1 MTEIATLARP
11 YAEAAFKRAK
21 ETGAASLWADGLQFL
36 TCVIQDA
43 DMAAIVNN
51 PRVSKERIQQLLLD
65 ICQDQIS
72 AEVSNLVKL
81 LIENGK
87 LKLLPTILALYEEY
101 KAQDEGYVN
110 VDLYSA
116 YALTKAEQ
124 NKYVAMLEKQLNK
137 KVNATVSVDKSL
149 IGGILAKAGDK
160 VIDGS
165 VSGQLHQLAKRL

>member
-1 MTEIATLARP
+1 MTELATLARP

-21 ETGAASLWADGLQFL
+21 ETGSTGEWADSLQL
-36 TCVIQDA
+36 LAVVVQDA

-51 PRVSKERIQQLLLD
+51 PRIASDRILQLLLD

-72 AEVSNLVKL
+72 DEVKNLLKL
-81 LIENGK
+81 LMQNGK
-87 LKLLPTILALYEEY
+87 LKLLPNISALYEEY
-101 KAQDEGYVN
+101 KANDEGYVN

-137 KVNATVSVDKSL
+137 KVNATVTVDKSL

-160 VIDGS
+160 VLDGS